1 MWNRKHR
8 FIGLSLGIVVLLTV
22 YMAFAQQDTNE
33 PKACSLKKAS
43 CCSASAKPAAGCS
56 QAKISACK
64 ASSGCGSGCA
74 GLSFMPIYL
83 DGPGA
88 LLAQSEKLGLT
99 DEQKASLTRILA
111 NARKEAVAVLTDEQ
125 RAKLG
130 DIPDKPIMACKGG
143 AKKACGASC
152 TKPCCANKAKAK
164 ACAPDCNKPCC
175 AAKVKTCGPG
185 CTKPCCANKAKA
197 CPPGCTKPCCATKS
211 APVEQTVCPVM
222 GAPINQE
229 LYTEYEGKK
238 VYFCCPGCKAKFE
251 AEPKKYLDTLPQF
264 KK

>member
-1 MWNRKHR
+1 MWNRKKR

-22 YMAFAQQDTNE
+22 YMALAQQDTNE
-33 PKACSLKKAS
+33 PKACLLKKTS
-43 CCSASAKPAAGCS
+43 GCSASAKPAAGCS

-64 ASSGCGSGCA
+64 ASSGCGAGCV
-74 GLSFMPIYL
+74 GLSSMLNYL

-99 DEQKASLTRILA
+99 DEQKASLTKILA

-130 DIPDKPIMACKGG
+130 DIPDKPIMTCKGG
-143 AKKACGASC
+143 AQKACGAGC
-152 TKPCCANKAKAK
+152 TKPCCADKAKVK

-175 AAKVKTCGPG
+175 ANKAKACPAG
-185 CTKPCCANKAKA
+185 CTKPCCAK
-197 CPPGCTKPCCATKS
+197 KS
-211 APVEQTVCPVM
+211 AAVEQIICPVM
-222 GAPINQE
+222 GAPINRE
-229 LYTEYEGKK
+229 FYTEYEGNK
-238 VYFCCPGCKAKFE
+238 VYFCCAGCKTKFE
-251 AEPKKYLDTLPQF
+251 TDPKKYLDKLPQF